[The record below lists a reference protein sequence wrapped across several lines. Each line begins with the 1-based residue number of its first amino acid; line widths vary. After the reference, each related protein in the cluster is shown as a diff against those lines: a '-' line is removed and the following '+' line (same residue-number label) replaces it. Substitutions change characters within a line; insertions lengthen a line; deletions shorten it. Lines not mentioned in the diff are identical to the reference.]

1 MELSVLRAGKQ
12 DWKACEHMAKRGRK
26 SRWETDI
33 KPNLPLIQEMAR
45 TMTEKQIAESFSI
58 SYTGTWSLYKQQ
70 YPELVETLKKG
81 RQNLVAELRSALI
94 KKAKGYDYTETKET
108 TERVKWPE
116 ELYQAMLDVGFTPRQ
131 IGEARLV
138 KTEVAHKKMAPDV
151 AAINLA
157 LKNYDKEN
165 WANDPQTL
173 ELKKRELELREKQAE
188 DNAW

>member
-1 MELSVLRAGKQ
+1 
-12 DWKACEHMAKRGRK
+12 MAKRGRK

-45 TMTEKQIAESFSI
+45 TMTEKQIAESFGV
-58 SYTGTWSLYKQQ
+58 SYTGAWSLYKKQ
-70 YPELVETLKKG
+70 YPELVENLRKG

-94 KKAKGYDYTETKET
+94 KKAKGYEYTETKEV

-116 ELYQAMLDVGFTPRQ
+116 ETYQMLLDAGFTAKQ
-131 IGEARLV
+131 IGEARIV
-138 KTEVAHKKMAPDV
+138 KTEVAHKKTSPDV

-165 WANDPQTL
+165 WANDPQAL
-173 ELKKRELELREKQAE
+173 ELKKKELELKEKQIE
-188 DNAW
+188 ENSW